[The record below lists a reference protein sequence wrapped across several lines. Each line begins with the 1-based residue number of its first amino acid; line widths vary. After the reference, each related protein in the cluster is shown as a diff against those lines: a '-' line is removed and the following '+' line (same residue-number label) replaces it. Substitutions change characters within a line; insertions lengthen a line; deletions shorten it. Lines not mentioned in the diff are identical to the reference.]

1 MAHSHII
8 DPIRHLIEQLEN
20 IRNPF
25 YPPKNRWIGVFLFDD
40 RSPETIRKAPAGN
53 KAPRLRQNR
62 F

>member
-25 YPPKNRWIGVFLFDD
+25 YPPKNRWIGVFFV
-40 RSPETIRKAPAGN
+40 
-53 KAPRLRQNR
+53 
-62 F
+62 